1 VRVINPEPGTQNVV
15 MRNRLAELL
24 AAAAQVEHDVLCQ
37 YLFAAATIKQHHAE
51 GGVSYAQLEQMRGWK
66 STIMEVARQEM
77 EHLGIVTN
85 LLTAIGEAPR
95 FDRPD
100 FPARASIL
108 PIDGPSRL
116 VRFSDRATLRFVCFE
131 MPPSPPAKDLA
142 YLRKRI
148 PGFSPGNYDAIYKL
162 YGEVKTLLGEIE
174 ADDLF
179 IGPPS
184 AQFVSGGNAV
194 AARGVTLP
202 GNAAEPVSMYD
213 VMLPA
218 ITDTKTA
225 LDAVD
230 QIIEE
235 GEGGDASTPTSHFAR
250 FLTIDEQLVKMLAA
264 DPAFE
269 PARQVV
275 ADPRSSSAAGGTT
288 ITNPATAQVSEL
300 FDLGYGVMIQLLMRM
315 FAHSGESAQDVAALE
330 SIAFFPLM
338 TTVIRPLSEV
348 LTQLPAFSPETPDR
362 AGPSYAFP
370 RRLALL
376 PHRKA
381 AWRNLAMQLALLD
394 EQAGAVAADA
404 RNPQA
409 LRPRLQLVAE
419 QVARIRYTFENA
431 MAMEVDP

>member
-1 VRVINPEPGTQNVV
+1 VINPEPGTQNVV

-37 YLFAAATIKQHHAE
+37 YLFAAATIKQHHGE

-95 FDRPD
+95 FDRPE
-100 FPARASIL
+100 FPAAASIL

-131 MPPSPPAKDLA
+131 MPPDPPPNDLA
-142 YLRKRI
+142 YLRRRI
-148 PGFSPGNYDAIYKL
+148 PGFSPARYDAIYKL
-162 YGEVKTLLGEIE
+162 YAEVKTLLGEIE
-174 ADDLF
+174 PDDLI

-202 GNAAEPVSMYD
+202 GNAAGPVSMYD
-213 VMLPA
+213 VSLPA
-218 ITDTKTA
+218 ITDAKSA

-250 FLTIDEQLVKMLAA
+250 FLAIDEQLVKMLAA

-275 ADPRSSSAAGGTT
+275 ADPRTSSAPGGTT
-288 ITNPATAQVSEL
+288 ITNPATVQVCEL
-300 FDLGYGVMIQLLMRM
+300 FDLGYAVMIQLLIRM
-315 FAHSGESAQDVAALE
+315 FAHSAESAQDVAALE

-348 LTQLPAFSPETPDR
+348 LTQLPAFEPEQPER
-362 AGPSYAFP
+362 AGPSYTFP
-370 RRLALL
+370 KRISLL

-381 AWRNLAMQLALLD
+381 AWRNLGMQLALL
-394 EQAGAVAADA
+394 EGHASVVAADA
-404 RNPQA
+404 RNPQSV
-409 LRPRLQLVAE
+409 RPRLELVAQ
-419 QVARIRYTFENA
+419 QVARIRYTFANA
-431 MAMEVDP
+431 MAIEVNP

>member
-1 VRVINPEPGTQNVV
+1 MIDPEPGTQNVV

-24 AAAAQVEHDVLCQ
+24 VEAAQVEHDVLCQ
-37 YLFAAATIKQHHAE
+37 YLFAAATIKQHHDE

-66 STIMEVARQEM
+66 STILEVARQEM

-100 FPARASIL
+100 FPAPASIL
-108 PIDGPSRL
+108 PIDGASRL
-116 VRFSDRATLRFVCFE
+116 VRFSDTATLRFVCFE
-131 MPPSPPAKDLA
+131 MPPQPPAKDLA

-148 PGFSPGNYDAIYKL
+148 PAFDPSKYDAIYKL
-162 YGEVKTLLGEIE
+162 YAEVKQLLTEIE
-174 ADDLF
+174 PNDLL

-194 AARGVTLP
+194 SARGVTLP
-202 GNAAEPVSMYD
+202 GNGSAPVSMYD
-213 VMLPA
+213 VLLPE
-218 ITDTKTA
+218 ITDVQSA

-250 FLTIDEQLVKMLAA
+250 FLAIDEQLWKMRLA

-269 PARQVV
+269 PARRVV
-275 ADPRSSSAAGGTT
+275 PDPHTSTGLGPTT
-288 ITNPATAQVSEL
+288 ITNPATIQVSEL
-300 FDLGYGVMIQLLMRM
+300 FDLGYAVMIQLLMRM
-315 FAHSGESAQDVAALE
+315 FAHTGESAQDVAALE

-338 TTVIRPLSEV
+338 TTVIRPLSEI
-348 LTQLPAFSPETPDR
+348 LTQLPAFTPETLDR
-362 AGPSYAFP
+362 AGPSYTFP
-370 RRLALL
+370 KRLELL

-381 AWRNLAMQLALLD
+381 AWRNLAMQLKLL
-394 EQAGAVAADA
+394 EERAGVVAADS
-404 RNPQA
+404 RIPQA

-419 QVARIRYTFENA
+419 QLARVSYTFENA
-431 MAMEVDP
+431 MAIEVIP